1 MKGREVVKGVGWW
14 MSLSGTFE
22 DELAVG
28 GYFGEFLGRYCLG
41 YVDHFGHFDY
51 FRELGG
57 ID

>member
-1 MKGREVVKGVGWW
+1 VGWW